1 MIDCIITINLLVN
14 NKMDIGSTNES
25 ENLSILND
33 SNNYNIKKFE
43 KKDEEECASD
53 DLHNISHFSD

>member
-1 MIDCIITINLLVN
+1 
-14 NKMDIGSTNES
+14 MDIGSTNES

-33 SNNYNIKKFE
+33 SNNYNLKKFE

>member
-1 MIDCIITINLLVN
+1 
-14 NKMDIGSTNES
+14 MDIGSTNES

-33 SNNYNIKKFE
+33 SNNYNLKKACQELE